1 MGELISDIS
10 WRKEFEEKGEDEK
23 EKDDE
28 EKDDEEEDEEEEE
41 VEEEEEE
48 EEEET
53 RAALPTK
60 KIRERSSMGKRGA
73 A

>member
-1 MGELISDIS
+1 MTSVKWEDAWNYSPVGCV
-10 WRKEFEEKGEDEK
+10 KFEEKGEDEK

-28 EKDDEEEDEEEEE
+28 EKDDEDE
-41 VEEEEEE
+41 EEEEEE